1 MFAMVHGGAGRY
13 LPEETP
19 MILEGCRAGV
29 GVAWGL
35 LSGGASALDAV
46 EGAVRVLEDNPLFN
60 AGTGSVLNADGI
72 IEMDASIMEGRTL
85 RAGAVA
91 NVRRVRNPVSV
102 ARKVLEEGRH
112 VLLAGDGA
120 MRFARA
126 CGIPDYPEERLVT
139 ERQGRRWEAH
149 HGTVGAVALDASG
162 VLAAATSTGGLFGKR
177 PGRIADSALI
187 GSGTYADN
195 EVAVSCTGLGEAII
209 RTVMAHRIAFNMHR
223 NGDAQRAAEEA
234 VAYLAA
240 RTVAEAGV
248 IVIGADG
255 GFGYA
260 HSTPDMPVGWYSA
273 AGVTTAMRCCK
284 GPALLL
290 RAPRDC

>member
-19 MILEGCRAGV
+19 RVLEGCRAGTDA
-29 GVAWGL
+29 AWRL
-35 LSGGASALDAV
+35 LSSGASALDVV
-46 EGAVRVLEDNPLFN
+46 EAAVRVLEDNPLFN

-102 ARKVLEEGRH
+102 ARKVLEDGRH

-120 MRFARA
+120 TRFARA
-126 CGIPDYPEERLVT
+126 SGIPDYPEERLVT
-139 ERQGRRWEAH
+139 ERQRRRWRT

-187 GSGTYADN
+187 GSGTYADDKA
-195 EVAVSCTGLGEAII
+195 AVSCTGLGEAII
-209 RTVMAHRIAFNMHR
+209 RTVMAHRTAFHVRR

-234 VAYLAA
+234 VAYLAE
-240 RTVAEAGV
+240 RTAAEAGV

-255 GFGYA
+255 CFGYA
-260 HSTPDMPVGWYSA
+260 HATPDMPVGWCSE
-273 AGVTTAMRCCK
+273 AGATTAMR
-284 GPALLL
+284 
-290 RAPRDC
+290 R